1 MNGGNNMIKN
11 KEKHLSNLIVDEIG
25 NRILLM
31 IIFGCIGS
39 FAMYWF
45 GSFICV
51 LIEWFYDGFT
61 PLGWD
66 YLIAIPWLFVI
77 FFGIALLVTKKY

>member
-1 MNGGNNMIKN
+1 MIKN

-39 FAMYWF
+39 FAMYCLGLRVTDSGFRAQGLWF
-45 GSFICV
+45 R
-51 LIEWFYDGFT
+51 
-61 PLGWD
+61 
-66 YLIAIPWLFVI
+66 A
-77 FFGIALLVTKKY
+77 